1 MSETEPLGTLE
12 FKMFPDVPKHQ
23 LTHFPLKKERLP
35 GHILP
40 PRITRAMTLAP
51 GKFDAA
57 VAASAKA
64 MASKRIPR
72 TEQNPTVKQARASH
86 MWKDWQQAM
95 DKEISTLTDFGTYDQ
110 VRKKDV
116 PRHCQILQ
124 SKMDLKLKFNA
135 LGEILKF
142 KARLVALG
150 NLEWASLRDTYAPTV
165 NAKTINLLLALAAQE
180 KMILYGLDITGAFLT
195 ADIDDDVYIQLPDG
209 IAPKDADGNN
219 QIWKLN
225 KTLYG
230 LNRAPKAFYD
240 DLSKHLLTN
249 GYNRSPLDPCLFH
262 KTYPDGRKII
272 FCVHVDDFAIAT
284 SDMTLVD
291 ELKHILADKKY
302 QLTESDN
309 LENFLGIHIY
319 QEGENLYLSQPGHI
333 DKMVKEANIDHITT
347 ATNIP
352 TFNDSD
358 QDNSPLLPSNSK
370 YPTLLGIL
378 IYVLRTRPDIAYA
391 VNRLATR
398 SSIATEK
405 DLAAIQQVIA
415 YLRTTRHLELV
426 YDSKDSRQAK
436 TVSGLHAWS
445 DAANL
450 THRDSRSHSGICFS
464 FGENSGAFHARSN
477 KQSIATLSSTEAE
490 LHAACEATKDIVY
503 FRALLDELGFH
514 QATPT
519 PLYVDNKSLITLAQ
533 QFSGNHKRCK
543 HCLARINY
551 MIEQVTRHVVKLE
564 HIQGT
569 TLQADLLTKPKARPG
584 FEANRQLMLG
594 PQRPHL

>member
-1 MSETEPLGTLE
+1 
-12 FKMFPDVPKHQ
+12 
-23 LTHFPLKKERLP
+23 
-35 GHILP
+35 
-40 PRITRAMTLAP
+40 
-51 GKFDAA
+51 
-57 VAASAKA
+57 
-64 MASKRIPR
+64 
-72 TEQNPTVKQARASH
+72 
-86 MWKDWQQAM
+86 M
-95 DKEISTLTDFGTYDQ
+95 DKEISTLKDFGTYDQ
-110 VRKKDV
+110 VRKQDV

-209 IAPKDADGNN
+209 IAPKDIDGNN

-240 DLSKHLLTN
+240 DLSSHLLAH
-249 GYNRSPLDPCLFH
+249 GYSRSPLDPCLFH
-262 KTYPDGRKII
+262 RTYEDGRKII
-272 FCVHVDDFAIAT
+272 FCVHVDDFAIAA

-291 ELKHILADKKY
+291 DLKRILSIKKY

-309 LENFLGIHIY
+309 LESFLGIHIY
-319 QEGENLYLSQPGHI
+319 QEGDNLYLSQPGHI
-333 DKMVKEANIDHITT
+333 DKMVKEAGIDHITGD
-347 ATNIP
+347 TNIP
-352 TFNDSD
+352 MSPTFQDAD
-358 QDNSPLLPSNSK
+358 QDNSTLLPPNSK
-370 YPTLLGIL
+370 YPTLLGML

-426 YDSKDSRQAK
+426 YNTKDPRQAK
-436 TVSGLHAWS
+436 TVSRLHAWS
-445 DAANL
+445 DAAYL

-464 FGENSGAFHARSN
+464 FGDNSGTFHARSN
-477 KQSIATLSSTEAE
+477 KQSMVTLSSTEAE

-503 FRALLDELGFH
+503 FRALLDELGFR

-543 HCLARINY
+543 HFLARINY
-551 MIEQVTRHVVKLE
+551 MIEQVSRHVVKLE

-569 TLQADLLTKPKARPG
+569 TLQADILTKPKARPG

-594 PQRPHL
+594 PQRHPL